1 MLTFQ
6 PPDLPARMKRSHSL
20 VSMVCGIIFG
30 GQKSSTRTARIY
42 QTQRLLAA
50 EEAADKRDVAR
61 ATSALLL
68 LLVTTEQAA

>member
-1 MLTFQ
+1 
-6 PPDLPARMKRSHSL
+6 

-50 EEAADKRDVAR
+50 EEAANKRDVAR